1 MARYI
6 GPACRLCRREGT
18 KLFLKGTRCISEKCA
33 IDRRAYPPGQHGQ
46 VRARVSE
53 YRTQL
58 REKQKLKRIYGLL
71 ERQFRLYFYKADRQK
86 GVTGDNLLSLLE
98 SRLDNVVYRLGLASS
113 RKQSRMMI
121 RHNHFSIDGKT
132 VNIPSYL
139 VNVGEV
145 IEVREKSRALLPV
158 QSALEVSGGREV
170 PSWLSLDM
178 AQLRGEVKASP
189 NRDEIVLPVNEQLVV
204 ELYSR

>member
-1 MARYI
+1 M
-6 GPACRLCRREGT
+6 T
-18 KLFLKGTRCISEKCA
+18 EKCA
-33 IDRRAYPPGQHGQ
+33 VDRRAYPPGQHGQ

-71 ERQFRLYFYKADRQK
+71 ERQFRLYFFKADRQK

-98 SRLDNVVYRLGLASS
+98 SRLDNVVYRLGLAAS
-113 RKQSRMMI
+113 RKQSRMLI
-121 RHNHFSIDGKT
+121 RQNHFSVNGRR

-139 VNVGEV
+139 IDIGEV
-145 IEVREKSRALLPV
+145 IEVREKSRGLLPV

-178 AQLRGEVKASP
+178 AKMKGEVKTLP
-189 NRDEIVLPVNEQLVV
+189 NREEIVLPVNEQLVV